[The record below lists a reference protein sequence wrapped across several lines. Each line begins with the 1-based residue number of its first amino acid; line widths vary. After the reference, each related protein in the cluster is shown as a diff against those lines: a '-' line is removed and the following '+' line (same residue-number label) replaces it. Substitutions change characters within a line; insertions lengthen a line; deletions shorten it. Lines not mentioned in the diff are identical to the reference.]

1 MCGMM
6 RRPVMLVM
14 MLSSISL
21 AAYCM
26 AWPAMDDASTENKTF
41 RDGYALL
48 SLPGAKDYITTAMAS
63 DDEATTESI
72 EVTRTL
78 GQGDWLRFQELSLQL
93 VSVNENERDNLLDD
107 SVELYVSLP
116 EGAKILRVAELYFE
130 QFGLYEIFVRRAV
143 PSDVTA
149 LATAT
154 IRIRHRPF
162 YIPRYRLTPTPLP
175 PPPGPEMRRPPAPPQ
190 LPTKHREL
198 LSITRWLRV
207 GDNLRFRDLQMRLAR
222 VYENNPND
230 KRDDSVRLIVRT
242 PVSSRDFHIVEYHSE
257 FLEDYEIGAVDI
269 EPSGRPG
276 YGKARIQVRYWRQ

>member
-26 AWPAMDDASTENKTF
+26 AWPAMNDASTENKTF
-41 RDGYALL
+41 RDGHALL
-48 SLPGAKDYITTAMAS
+48 GLPGAKEYITTAMAS
-63 DDEATTESI
+63 DDEASTEST

-107 SVELYVSLP
+107 SVELYVSLL
-116 EGAKILRVAELYFE
+116 EEAKILRVAEMYFE

-149 LATAT
+149 LAMAT
-154 IRIRHRPF
+154 IRVRYRPF

-175 PPPGPEMRRPPAPPQ
+175 PPPGPEIRRPRLPREEPAVR
-190 LPTKHREL
+190 KA
-198 LSITRWLRV
+198 LSITRWMRI
-207 GDNLRFRDLQMRLAR
+207 GNDLRFRDLVLRLVR

-230 KRDDSVRLIVRT
+230 QRDDSVRLIVRT
-242 PVSSRDFHIVEYHSE
+242 PIRSRDFYIVEYHSK
-257 FLEDYEIGAVDI
+257 FLEDYEIAVI
-269 EPSGRPG
+269 EVEPSGRPG
-276 YGKARIQVRYWRQ
+276 YGKARIQVRYWRW

>member
-1 MCGMM
+1 
-6 RRPVMLVM
+6 MLLI
-14 MLSSISL
+14 MLGCLGIGALCVPQLTMAEEGEEKKVIASGPAISAL
-21 AAYCM
+21 SGTEEYITAEIAS
-26 AWPAMDDASTENKTF
+26 DDKASTE
-41 RDGYALL
+41 
-48 SLPGAKDYITTAMAS
+48 P
-63 DDEATTESI
+63 I

-93 VSVNENERDNLLDD
+93 VSVNENERDNSLDD

-116 EGAKILRVAELYFE
+116 DEAKMLRVKELYFE
-130 QFGLYEIFVRRAV
+130 QLGLYEIFVRRAV

-175 PPPGPEMRRPPAPPQ
+175 PPPGPEIRQPLLPREEPAVR
-190 LPTKHREL
+190 KAV
-198 LSITRWLRV
+198 SITRWMRV
-207 GDNLRFRDLQMRLAR
+207 GNDLRFRDLVLRLVR

-230 KRDDSVRLIVRT
+230 KREDSVRLIVRT

-257 FLEDYEIGAVDI
+257 FLEDYEIAVIDV

-276 YGKARIQVRYWRQ
+276 YGKARIQVRYWRR

>member
-41 RDGYALL
+41 RDGHVLL

-63 DDEATTESI
+63 DDEASTELI

-107 SVELYVSLP
+107 SVELYVRLP
-116 EGAKILRVAELYFE
+116 EEAKILRVAELYFE
-130 QFGLYEIFVRRAV
+130 QLGLYEIFVRRAV
-143 PSDVTA
+143 PSDATA
-149 LATAT
+149 LAMAT
-154 IRIRHRPF
+154 IRVRYRPF
-162 YIPRYRLTPTPLP
+162 YIPRYRLTPTQLP
-175 PPPGPEMRRPPAPPQ
+175 PAKWPEKLRPPAPPQ

-207 GDNLRFRDLQMRLAR
+207 GNDLRFRDLQMRLAR
-222 VYENNPND
+222 VYENNPNNQ
-230 KRDDSVRLIVRT
+230 RDDSVRLIVRT
-242 PVSSRDFHIVEYHSE
+242 PIRSRDFHIVEYHSE
-257 FLEDYEIGAVDI
+257 FLEDYEIAVI
-269 EPSGRPG
+269 EVEPSGRPG
-276 YGKARIQVRYWRQ
+276 YGKARIQVRYWRR

>member
-1 MCGMM
+1 
-6 RRPVMLVM
+6 MLVM
-14 MLSSISL
+14 MVSSISL

-41 RDGYALL
+41 RDGHVLL
-48 SLPGAKDYITTAMAS
+48 SLPGAKDYITTAIAS
-63 DDEATTESI
+63 DDKASTEPI

-93 VSVNENERDNLLDD
+93 VSVNENERDNSLDD
-107 SVELYVSLP
+107 SVELYMSLP
-116 EGAKILRVAELYFE
+116 EEAKMLRVTELYFE

-154 IRIRHRPF
+154 IRVRYRPF

-175 PPPGPEMRRPPAPPQ
+175 PPPGPEMRRPWLPREEPAAR
-190 LPTKHREL
+190 KA
-198 LSITRWLRV
+198 LSITRWMRR
-207 GDNLRFRDLQMRLAR
+207 GDDLRFSDLVLRLVR
-222 VYENNPND
+222 VNRNNPND
-230 KRDDSVRLIVRT
+230 KRDDSVQLIVRT
-242 PVSSRDFHIVEYHSE
+242 SVRSRDFHIVEYHSV
-257 FLEDYEIGAVDI
+257 FLEDYEIAVVEV

-276 YGKARIQVRYWRQ
+276 YGKARIQVRYWRR